1 VKTQKLY
8 KEFNKL
14 PFTLLADEKGELAK
28 AFGVPTSPGKSIKVK
43 GPDGQMDTNLGV
55 FINRWT
61 FIIDKDGKVAYK
73 NEKANVGNDAK
84 KCLEELEKLEK

>member
-1 VKTQKLY
+1 
-8 KEFNKL
+8 
-14 PFTLLADEKGELAK
+14 
-28 AFGVPTSPGKSIKVK
+28 
-43 GPDGQMDTNLGV
+43 MDTNLGV